1 MMLTRI
7 QISEKYGIEQ
17 PTFDAVKHLLR
28 AKEEQKH
35 GRLFYRISDRDDFVL
50 RCARNHIAS
59 FGAKSRDNYHILP
72 FHRFL
77 CLKFLTTPQEEAVR
91 EIHQRNLATPRFG
104 LGYYK
109 QLRTRFVA
117 RIPKELRP
125 LVKRRGAPSEKQ
137 LGAYTMMLN
146 VIGAITAYNYPKWL
160 DNFFSFL
167 GDARTKN
174 IVETVV
180 TSRGSRADHQRALEE
195 LGGQQWKNVALDLY
209 ESVFYDTSSLS
220 EEDWRYYLSVILP
233 TEKRSKVQ
241 ARNMSTGE
249 LRVKEGSNPHF
260 QETLHFVAVGLEK
273 KIRGTMAMKGEA
285 FKQLHQL
292 IGMYTK
298 IGMATGDVE
307 RPNAGG
313 TFFQNISIVPSNTS
327 FKTINAEIKG
337 QVADGHA

>member
-1 MMLTRI
+1 MITRV
-7 QISEKYGIEQ
+7 QICDDYKIS
-17 PTFDAVKHLLR
+17 PVTFNAVRHLLK
-28 AKEEQKH
+28 AKETSKH
-35 GRLFYRISDRDDFVL
+35 GRLFYSIDNRDDFVL

-59 FGAKSRDNYHILP
+59 FGGKGRDNAHILP

-77 CLKFLTTPQEEAVR
+77 CLKFLTTPQQEAVN
-91 EIHQRNLATPRFG
+91 EIYQRNLATPKFG

-109 QLRTRFVA
+109 KLRQRFVA
-117 RIPKELRP
+117 RIPKELRA
-125 LVKRRGAPSEKQ
+125 LVKKRGEPSKKQ
-137 LGAYTMMLN
+137 RGVYEMLLN
-146 VIGAITAYNYPKWL
+146 VIGVITPYNFPVWM

-167 GDARTKN
+167 GDPRTKN
-174 IVETVV
+174 VVETVI
-180 TSRGSRADHQRALEE
+180 TTRGSRADHQRALDE
-195 LGGQQWKNVALDLY
+195 LSGQQWRNTALDLY
-209 ESVFYDTSSLS
+209 ASVFYDVADLS

-233 TEKRSKVQ
+233 TEKRAKGS

-249 LRVKEGSNPHF
+249 LRVQEGANPHF

-273 KIRGTMAMKGEA
+273 KIKGTMAMKGEA

-313 TFFQNISIVPSNTS
+313 TFFQNISIVPAESS

-337 QVADGHA
+337 RVADGQA